1 MRKTR
6 VSAARISSAAF
17 DKVRAYAARADPN
30 VTGADTAARRYLA
43 CFPHRDAP
51 QVTGSRRRDPAHAYL
66 PAAWCNRRGASR
78 TRSAEAQR
86 SSSRRRRPDEAVL
99 HEGLRLLAG
108 PANHL
113 EGSPIQLVAGLR
125 HAGNSLAH
133 RLQPD
138 RRGLPR
144 DPG

>member
-30 VTGADTAARRYLA
+30 VTCADTAARRYLA
-43 CFPHRDAP
+43 CFPPRDAP

-78 TRSAEAQR
+78 NRFAEAQR

-99 HEGLRLLAG
+99 HEGLPLVAG
-108 PANHL
+108 PADPL
-113 EGSPIQLVAGLR
+113 DGSPMQLLPVLR
-125 HAGNSLAH
+125 H
-133 RLQPD
+133 P
-138 RRGLPR
+138 
-144 DPG
+144 